1 MSTTDTIEISAAT
14 VEQAIKDALEQLG
27 AREEDVVIEVLST
40 PRTGVLG
47 LGSRQAKVRVGR
59 RPELAATSGVQ
70 SPPPAPTTRAPSPA
84 RSEPSAGT
92 PPAPRLEV
100 QQQPSPPPRAAE
112 PPTAPS
118 APPPRAR
125 RRADDNEAQEADEGP
140 RKSADL
146 AEQGSQAIEVLGQIL
161 ELMGEKAAAQELS
174 ASQESIEI
182 EIKGDG
188 SGILI
193 GRHGQTLDA
202 LEYLVNRVI
211 ARRIRDAVPIV
222 LETESYRARR
232 RDQLHRM
239 ALAMGEKAK
248 RQHQAV
254 KLDPM
259 PPRDRRIV
267 HLALKDD
274 PLISTRSSGEGF
286 MRAVEIVPAQSHREG
301 RGGRRQDRERQNTEA
316 VGEQGGFKRGQ
327 KRIV

>member
-1 MSTTDTIEISAAT
+1 MSTTDSIEVTAAT
-14 VEQAIKDALEQLG
+14 VEQAIRDALEQLG

-47 LGSRQAKVRVGR
+47 LGSRQAKIRVGR
-59 RPELAATSGVQ
+59 RPQLAATSEVQ
-70 SPPPAPTTRAPSPA
+70 SPPPAPPVRPS
-84 RSEPSAGT
+84 
-92 PPAPRLEV
+92 
-100 QQQPSPPPRAAE
+100 SPPPRPETAASAPRRPE
-112 PPTAPS
+112 PRQASAPRTAAPQPPS
-118 APPPRAR
+118 APPQATGKPAGD
-125 RRADDNEAQEADEGP
+125 ADAQEADEGP
-140 RKSADL
+140 RKTADL
-146 AEQGSQAIEVLGQIL
+146 AEQGKEAIEILARIL
-161 ELMGEKAAAQELS
+161 ELMGEKADAAQLS

-211 ARRIRDAVPIV
+211 ARRIRDAVPV
-222 LETESYRARR
+222 SLETESYRARR

-254 KLDPM
+254 RLDPM

-286 MRAVEIVPAQSHREG
+286 MRSVEIVPAQSQREG
-301 RGGRRQDRERQNTEA
+301 RGGRRRDRERPNPEA

>member
-1 MSTTDTIEISAAT
+1 MSTTDSIEVSAAT

-27 AREEDVVIEVLST
+27 ASEEDVVIEVLST

-47 LGSRQAKVRVGR
+47 LGSRQAKIRVGR
-59 RPELAATSGVQ
+59 RPQLAATSSVQ
-70 SPPPAPTTRAPSPA
+70 SPPPAPPMRPSSSPP
-84 RSEPSAGT
+84 RSETAAGSAGSSRAESRQAGAA
-92 PPAPRLEV
+92 AP
-100 QQQPSPPPRAAE
+100 Q
-112 PPTAPS
+112 APS
-118 APPPRAR
+118 APPPARKRA
-125 RRADDNEAQEADEGP
+125 NEHESQETDEGP
-140 RKSADL
+140 RKTADL
-146 AEQGSQAIEVLGQIL
+146 GEQGKEAIEVLAQIL
-161 ELMGEKAAAQELS
+161 DLMGEKAAAHELS

-202 LEYLVNRVI
+202 LEYLVNRVL
-211 ARRIRDAVPIV
+211 ARRFRDAVPIV

-259 PPRDRRIV
+259 PPRDRRII
-267 HLALKDD
+267 HLTLKDD

-286 MRAVEIVPAQSHREG
+286 MRSVEIVPAQSQREG
-301 RGGRRQDRERQNTEA
+301 RGGRRRDRERPKPEA